1 MVEFMKESLV
11 EQQDKRYVWHPF
23 TQMQGWLENQ
33 QTVICEAKGIK
44 LTDTEGRSYYDGV
57 SSLWVNIHG
66 HQRREIDEAI
76 IAQLGKVA
84 HSTALGLANIPASE
98 LAEQLVTLAP
108 EGLEKVFYSD
118 DGSTA
123 VEVALKMS
131 FQYWRHQGMPKKEK
145 FVALAEELSFEDA
158 ETFQAKVQT
167 IRENYFTQVTST
179 TIETVVTDE
188 PIVEEVEANKAKPLD
203 PRMAMYVNAL
213 KTK

>member
-1 MVEFMKESLV
+1 MVGFMKENLV
-11 EQQDKRYVWHPF
+11 EQQDKQYVWHPF

-84 HSTALGLANIPASE
+84 HSTALGLANIPAAE
-98 LAEQLVTLAP
+98 LAEQLVALAP
-108 EGLEKVFYSD
+108 DGLEKVFYSD

-131 FQYWRHQGMPKKEK
+131 FQYWRHQGQPKKEK
-145 FVALAEELSFEDA
+145 FVPQD
-158 ETFQAKVQT
+158 
-167 IRENYFTQVTST
+167 
-179 TIETVVTDE
+179 
-188 PIVEEVEANKAKPLD
+188 PVEEVGFVAVAGLARARDSEFNPPNGGCRFCRSIRSRLRVSGRRASASRLVHWKGLTPAS
-203 PRMAMYVNAL
+203 V
-213 KTK
+213 